1 MGKDVP
7 AVTSGGAVRAV
18 DNLSDAM
25 VLSNSALE
33 KHGFALVMDVWVVP
47 DGRRGVVEAPT
58 IQRGGNRTSSTM
70 GSRSRGDNHRWDFR
84 SGFRESS

>member
-18 DNLSDAM
+18 DGFNDAM
-25 VLSNSALE
+25 VLPNNVLE

-47 DGRRGVVEAPT
+47 AGKRGDFEAPT
-58 IQRGGNRTSSTM
+58 AHRGGNRVSSTK
-70 GSRSRGDNHRWDFR
+70 GSRSRGDKHRWDFR
-84 SGFRESS
+84 GGFRVSS